1 MTNIAAT
8 KNMGIHNGSRRV
20 TDSMISLEMNDTEMN
35 KMKMGGPGECGGAEL
50 SDDDRNM
57 KDITGGYHRP
67 QGQQKMGEN

>member
-1 MTNIAAT
+1 
-8 KNMGIHNGSRRV
+8 
-20 TDSMISLEMNDTEMN
+20 MISLEMNDTEMN